1 MIENNKKIAFRGK
14 YFSLVI
20 QPKVDHKIWAS
31 DVDDYRIEEIL
42 MSSGFPLWT
51 EVEFLLNQLRAEDV
65 TKSRKLREPVD
76 WAFGT
81 ETSTINL
88 IPHYQVYIKFDVIIR
103 KSSVFEQ
110 VESILS
116 ERSHLAVKVVFTEDY
131 KQYCLKATDSFSF
144 KSQYYWDV
152 KRTKNSSDIKYKTL
166 LTLRPRLK
174 MIKENYYT
182 GQKLLLKAV
191 QEEPDDRTAI
201 WFADVLGCT
210 GKTSFFQTIIS
221 DPLLN
226 GVFLKVTDGQER
238 LSAKFRK
245 KITSRLEEGRGY
257 PKFCWINFGR
267 TVTESNLKTFA
278 DFGEQIL
285 DGMLDD
291 NFGNTGGDDFIPL
304 PYMNLFITANT
315 PPNLKLLTGDR
326 LKLVTLVPIRDSNQN
341 IIDTVLLPVY
351 VEIVVRVAKTS
362 KQNCRYR
369 YKVRV
374 QDKKYAEQN
383 FSAFSWYPELL
394 ENIDKFNDYMRS
406 CISSSSTT
414 RANTPSSFIAEQ
426 TDTLFSRWVTQYG
439 TKLNEDILEVYV
451 DALDHLYRVEGAL
464 MVEASSFHGSKPKV
478 LEYYEDNKAF
488 TENSKKQIPD
498 PFKFLED

>member
-1 MIENNKKIAFRGK
+1 MNPKTFSKFLRRDIGCVHCGVVDTAVPHHRANRG
-14 YFSLVI
+14 
-20 QPKVDHKIWAS
+20 
-31 DVDDYRIEEIL
+31 
-42 MSSGFPLWT
+42 MG
-51 EVEFLLNQLRAEDV
+51 
-65 TKSRKLREPVD
+65 
-76 WAFGT
+76 
-81 ETSTINL
+81 
-88 IPHYQVYIKFDVIIR
+88 
-103 KSSVFEQ
+103 
-110 VESILS
+110 
-116 ERSHLAVKVVFTEDY
+116 
-131 KQYCLKATDSFSF
+131 SF
-144 KSQYYWDV
+144 KAL
-152 KRTKNSSDIKYKTL
+152 NN
-166 LTLRPRLK
+166 PA
-174 MIKENYYT
+174 N
-182 GQKLLLKAV
+182 
-191 QEEPDDRTAI
+191 
-201 WFADVLGCT
+201 
-210 GKTSFFQTIIS
+210 IIVMCS
-221 DPLLN
+221 YFN
-226 GVFLKVTDGQER
+226 GLIES
-238 LSAKFRK
+238 SAKAAELARK
-245 KITSRLEEGRGY
+245 FGWKLESWEDPEMVPFY
-257 PKFCWINFGR
+257 
-267 TVTESNLKTFA
+267 A
-278 DFGEQIL
+278 DGEWW
-285 DGMLDD
+285 MLDD